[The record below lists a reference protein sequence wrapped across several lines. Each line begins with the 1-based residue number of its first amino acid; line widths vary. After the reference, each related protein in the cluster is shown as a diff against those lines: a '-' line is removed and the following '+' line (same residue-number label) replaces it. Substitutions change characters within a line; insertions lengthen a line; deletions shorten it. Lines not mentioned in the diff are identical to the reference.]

1 LQNTYV
7 IFVYMWGLI
16 QTIIISIVII
26 VSIHY
31 SYQYLR
37 DTLTPRKTKDVVGFQ
52 KQKFDE
58 IIEEL
63 QQAKLNAVIEA
74 DTEAELLEFANEQ
87 IINIYKPT

>member
-1 LQNTYV
+1 LQNTY
-7 IFVYMWGLI
+7 INFLYMWGII
-16 QTIIISIVII
+16 QTIIISIIII
-26 VSIHY
+26 VAVHY

-58 IIEEL
+58 IISEL
-63 QQAKLNAVIEA
+63 QQAKLNAVVEA

-87 IINIYKPT
+87 INNISKPT

>member
-1 LQNTYV
+1 
-7 IFVYMWGLI
+7 MWGLV
-16 QTIIISIVII
+16 QTII
-26 VSIHY
+26 VSIIIIVAVHY

-58 IIEEL
+58 IIGEL
-63 QQAKLNAVIEA
+63 QQAKLNAVVEA

-87 IINIYKPT
+87 INNISKPT

>member
-1 LQNTYV
+1 LQNTY
-7 IFVYMWGLI
+7 INFLYMWGI
-16 QTIIISIVII
+16 VQTIIISIIII
-26 VSIHY
+26 VAIHY

-58 IIEEL
+58 IISEL
-63 QQAKLNAVIEA
+63 QQAKLNAVVEA

-87 IINIYKPT
+87 INNISKPT

>member
-1 LQNTYV
+1 MQNTYV

>member
-1 LQNTYV
+1 
-7 IFVYMWGLI
+7 MWGII
-16 QTIIISIVII
+16 QTIIISIIII
-26 VSIHY
+26 VAIHY

-58 IIEEL
+58 IISEL
-63 QQAKLNAVIEA
+63 QQAKLNAVVEA

-87 IINIYKPT
+87 INNISKPT

>member
-1 LQNTYV
+1 MQNTY
-7 IFVYMWGLI
+7 INFLYMWGII
-16 QTIIISIVII
+16 QTIIISIIII
-26 VSIHY
+26 VAVHY

-58 IIEEL
+58 IISEL
-63 QQAKLNAVIEA
+63 QQAKLNAVVEA

-87 IINIYKPT
+87 INNISKPT

>member
-1 LQNTYV
+1 
-7 IFVYMWGLI
+7 MWGLI

>member
-1 LQNTYV
+1 
-7 IFVYMWGLI
+7 MWGI
-16 QTIIISIVII
+16 VQTIIISIIII
-26 VSIHY
+26 VAIHY

-58 IIEEL
+58 IINEL
-63 QQAKLNAVIEA
+63 QQAKLNAIVEA

-87 IINIYKPT
+87 INII

>member
-1 LQNTYV
+1 MQNTY
-7 IFVYMWGLI
+7 INFLYMWGI
-16 QTIIISIVII
+16 VQTIIISIIII
-26 VSIHY
+26 VAIHY

-58 IIEEL
+58 IISEL
-63 QQAKLNAVIEA
+63 QQAKLNAVVEA

-87 IINIYKPT
+87 INNISKPT

>member
-1 LQNTYV
+1 
-7 IFVYMWGLI
+7 MWGI
-16 QTIIISIVII
+16 VQTIIISIIII
-26 VSIHY
+26 VAIHY

-58 IIEEL
+58 IISEL
-63 QQAKLNAVIEA
+63 QQAKLNAVVEA

-87 IINIYKPT
+87 INNISKPT

>member
-7 IFVYMWGLI
+7 IFLYMWGLV
-16 QTIIISIVII
+16 QTII
-26 VSIHY
+26 VSIIIIVAVHY

-58 IIEEL
+58 IIGEL
-63 QQAKLNAVIEA
+63 QQAKLNAVVEA

-87 IINIYKPT
+87 INNISKPT

>member
-1 LQNTYV
+1 
-7 IFVYMWGLI
+7 MWGII
-16 QTIIISIVII
+16 QTIIISIIII
-26 VSIHY
+26 VAVHY

-58 IIEEL
+58 IISEL
-63 QQAKLNAVIEA
+63 QQAKLNAVVEA

-87 IINIYKPT
+87 INNISKPT